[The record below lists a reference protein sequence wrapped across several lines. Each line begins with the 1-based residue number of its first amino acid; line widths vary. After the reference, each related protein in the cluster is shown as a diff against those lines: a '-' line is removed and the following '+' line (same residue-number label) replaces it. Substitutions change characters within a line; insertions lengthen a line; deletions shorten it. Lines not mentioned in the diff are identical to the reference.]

1 MKTAVFSSHKFE
13 KDYLITSNNGQ
24 HDLKL
29 IEGHLS
35 EDNVNLVI
43 GCEAAC
49 IFVNDEASASVL
61 EKLKKLGIKYIALRS
76 TGYNHVDLEKA
87 KELNLKIAN
96 VPAYSPYA
104 IAEHAVA
111 MMLTLN
117 RKLTKAH
124 NRIVE
129 QNFSLDGLVGFNMN
143 GKTVG
148 IIGTGK
154 IGSVVAKILH
164 GFGCKLLAFD
174 PVHNESLK
182 KQFEITYTDCETL
195 CRESD
200 IITLHTPL
208 TKETKYIIDHEY
220 ISIMKPTVMIINTG
234 RGGLINTKEIIEA
247 LKAGKIGYFG
257 MDVYEN
263 EKGLFFEDHS
273 EDILQDDTFARLMTF
288 NNVMITSHQAFLTD
302 TALKNIAKTTIHN
315 LDYFEKGIRSENE
328 II

>member
-35 EDNVNLVI
+35 EDNVNLAI

-49 IFVNDEASASVL
+49 IFVNDDASASVL
-61 EKLKKLGIKYIALRS
+61 EKFKNLGIKYIALRS

>member
-13 KDYLITSNNGQ
+13 KDYLITSNNAQ

-29 IEGHLS
+29 IEDHLT
-35 EDNVNLVI
+35 EGNVNLAK

-96 VPAYSPYA
+96 VPDYSPYA
-104 IAEHAVA
+104 IAEHTVA

-117 RKLTKAH
+117 RKLIKAH

-143 GKTVG
+143 EKTVG

-154 IGSVVAKILH
+154 TGSVVAKILH

-174 PVHNESLK
+174 LVHNESLK
-182 KQFEITYTDCETL
+182 NQFEITYTDCETL

-208 TKETKYIIDHEY
+208 TNDTKYIIDHKY
-220 ISIMKPTVMIINTG
+220 ISIMKPKVMIINTG

-247 LKAGKIGYFG
+247 LKAEKIGYFG

-273 EDILQDDTFARLMTF
+273 EGILQDDTFARLMTL

-302 TALKNIAKTTIHN
+302 TALKDIAKTTIHN
-315 LDYFEKGIRSENE
+315 LDCFEKGIHSENE